1 MREKLHKLIEEADW
15 LVYDE
20 DDAEVVKMLEDLANN
35 KDEEDDL
42 DS

>member
-20 DDAEVVKMLEDLANN
+20 DDAEMAKMLEDLANN

>member
-20 DDAEVVKMLEDLANN
+20 DDAEMAKILEDLANN